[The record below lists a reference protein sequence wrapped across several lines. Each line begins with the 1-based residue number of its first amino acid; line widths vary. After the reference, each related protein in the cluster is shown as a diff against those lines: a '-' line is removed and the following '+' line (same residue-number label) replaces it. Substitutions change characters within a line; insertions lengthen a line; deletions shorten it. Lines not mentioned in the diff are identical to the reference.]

1 MASLA
6 SKAANEG
13 FAPLTRRR
21 SSSFRQK
28 QESSEFGDKS
38 RQHFLKE
45 QIVKGPER
53 ALPPQASAGA
63 RAAAASN
70 ALHYSLKARIPEEL
84 AATPGAGGQQLRR
97 VMLHGATIVF
107 VTPGYAGK
115 RFIYERAKELGVRSV
130 IIDEPGSWAEG
141 LVGAGVIAKFL
152 PLNLERDSEA
162 VLADCVSAVRG
173 LARDAE
179 VGMPAGVC
187 TFCELSVPL
196 VARLAEALGLPGPS
210 SKAVDTARDKHKTRG
225 AMRAAGLPSPECFKV
240 ECADDLAAAAQKVGF
255 PAVLKPLNG
264 AASLGVKKVASENEL
279 KRSYDEVRKEMD
291 ETVVTSGALV
301 KKDKGA
307 DSPPPEK
314 VDFLFE
320 EYLDGPEVDVDVVM
334 ARGRPAY
341 AKVVDNGPTAE
352 PYSAETWGLC
362 PSLLKEADQA
372 ALEQLA
378 VDALAACGFEVG
390 VFHVECKLTSRGPR
404 LIEINARMG
413 GGQVRKT
420 HLLCSGVD
428 LVEETLFTAVG
439 IPCNPHV
446 VPGKAVAYT
455 YVTSPESGVAA
466 GVAAQAAALAASD
479 PLVVYAKPLVA
490 DGAAVVGAND
500 ALPDWILDVMTT
512 HDDPKAALD
521 HVLGLATTL
530 DMAKL
535 VIH

>member
-38 RQHFLKE
+38 SQHFLKE

-173 LARDAE
+173 LARDPE
-179 VGMPAGVC
+179 MGMPAGVC

-240 ECADDLAAAAQKVGF
+240 ECADDLAAAAKKVGF

-279 KRSYDEVRKEMD
+279 RRSYDEVCKEMQ
-291 ETVVTSGALV
+291 ETVVTSGALNP
-301 KKDKGA
+301 A
-307 DSPPPEK
+307 AMSA
-314 VDFLFE
+314 L
-320 EYLDGPEVDVDVVM
+320 LRR
-334 ARGRPAY
+334 ARGAWQCER
-341 AKVVDNGPTAE
+341 
-352 PYSAETWGLC
+352 
-362 PSLLKEADQA
+362 
-372 ALEQLA
+372 QLP
-378 VDALAACGFEVG
+378 
-390 VFHVECKLTSRGPR
+390 RG
-404 LIEINARMG
+404 
-413 GGQVRKT
+413 
-420 HLLCSGVD
+420 H
-428 LVEETLFTAVG
+428 
-439 IPCNPHV
+439 
-446 VPGKAVAYT
+446 
-455 YVTSPESGVAA
+455 
-466 GVAAQAAALAASD
+466 
-479 PLVVYAKPLVA
+479 
-490 DGAAVVGAND
+490 
-500 ALPDWILDVMTT
+500 
-512 HDDPKAALD
+512 
-521 HVLGLATTL
+521 
-530 DMAKL
+530 
-535 VIH
+535 